1 MFNSIATAI
10 SRSRERAA
18 AKRAFRFLQGQ
29 SDHMLKDIGLTREG
43 IHGAVL
49 GNRDAR

>member
-18 AKRAFRFLQGQ
+18 AKRAYRFLQGQ
-29 SDHMLKDIGLTREG
+29 SDHMLRDIGLTRES
-43 IHGAVL
+43 IYGAVL
-49 GNRDAR
+49 HDRDAR